1 MAERHELLDQAIQ
14 AIVDGAS
21 EVAIP
26 RDLEAL
32 VAIAAD
38 LRDLPNPEFKR
49 RLEERMTTTTS
60 TLVHEV
66 TPYLVVE
73 DVDTLIDFAKDVFG
87 AKETLR
93 TKGGAGGTHCEVH
106 IGDSKVMMGGGIP
119 LTHGP
124 NLATLHVFVQDVD
137 AAYQRAIEA
146 GATPLYGLVD
156 QEYGSREGSV
166 RDQFGNHWYIATE
179 RGASYRPK
187 NAKDV
192 MPYFHPHGAPK
203 MIEFLENALGA
214 EVLEKYEHG
223 GAIVHAMVRVG
234 EGSIVELGEAHGEW
248 QPIPMMFVVAV
259 DNTDDAFARATA
271 AGAKVL
277 DPPSKQPYGRR
288 GAVEDPFGN
297 QWHFMSEK

>member
-1 MAERHELLDQAIQ
+1 MAERTELLDQAIE
-14 AIVDGAS
+14 AILDGAT

-38 LRDLPNPEFKR
+38 LRDLPRPEFKR
-49 RLEERMTTTTS
+49 RLGGRMTATATA
-60 TLVHEV
+60 VQEV

-73 DVDTLIDFAKDVFG
+73 DADALIDFAKNVFG

-93 TKGGAGGTHCEVH
+93 TKGGAGGTHCELH
-106 IGDSKVMMGGGIP
+106 IGDSKLMMGGNIP
-119 LTHGP
+119 LPHGP
-124 NLATLHVFVQDVD
+124 NLATLHVFVPDVD
-137 AAYQRAIEA
+137 AAYHRAIEA

-179 RGASYRPK
+179 RGESYRPK

-192 MPYFHPHGAPK
+192 MPYFHPKGAPR
-203 MIEFLENALGA
+203 MVEFLEAALGA
-214 EVLEKYEHG
+214 EVMERYEHE
-223 GAIVHAMVRVG
+223 GAIVHAKVRAGASV
-234 EGSIVELGEAHGEW
+234 VELGEAHGEW
-248 QPIPMMFVVAV
+248 QPIPMMLVVAV
-259 DNTDDAFARATA
+259 DDLDDAFERAVA
-271 AGAKVL
+271 AGGKVL
-277 DPPSKQPYGRR
+277 ERPSKQPYGRR

-297 QWHFMSEK
+297 QWHFMAQA